1 MSGKQFDVKG
11 HIAALNIIRVG
22 EGDYSRDTLRK
33 RFRLAGIP
41 SNLLFWT
48 VFSHSHLIEK
58 IAKDKFR
65 FIERPIHYQE
75 FAKVYDVYRER
86 CNVYSKRSSRRKKIG
101 NLESN
106 IQDAIQLLKTNGY
119 TILKNVEFI

>member
-1 MSGKQFDVKG
+1 MSGKPFDVKE
-11 HIAALNIIRVG
+11 HIAALNVIRVG
-22 EGDYSRDTLRK
+22 GGDFSRDELRK

-48 VFSHSHLIEK
+48 VFSHSHLVEK
-58 IAKDKFR
+58 VEGKRFR
-65 FIERPIHYQE
+65 FIAKPIHYQE

-86 CNVYSKRSSRRKKIG
+86 CNVYSKRSSRKKKIG

-106 IQDAIQLLKTNGY
+106 IQDAIQLLKDNGY
-119 TILKNVEFI
+119 TILKNIEFV